1 MVMFEQS
8 RRLSEPLRWGRREK
22 TAVAAALSCLV
33 IALVGL
39 GAYALT
45 SGAPARTDCIRVTFA
60 STLGGADL
68 QGCGARARRIC
79 ASGGFRHIQQE
90 LREACA
96 RARLAYKPPS

>member
-22 TAVAAALSCLV
+22 TAVAAALSAVL
-33 IALVGL
+33 IALIAL

-45 SGAPARTDCIRVTFA
+45 SGSPARADCITVTFA

-68 QGCGARARRIC
+68 HGCGARARRIC
-79 ASGGFRHIQQE
+79 ASGGFRSIQQA
-90 LREACA
+90 LREACT
-96 RARLAYKPPS
+96 RARLPYTPPS